1 MSEILDAEY
10 VYITVPKEHIHLY
23 HRLMALMA
31 DYGEAKLKDCTAE
44 CLRNNQLVI
53 NAFNV
58 FNAAIGALNIRH
70 DESLAKVLFK
80 YVNATIDN
88 LYKGLEEEPQFI
100 YESDID
106 GKVIIDIENNKIIC
120 EDGEY
125 PIGGSSTQEI
135 YYEADT
141 NSLVIN
147 SDTISLTNNSLI
159 I

>member
-10 VYITVPKEHIHLY
+10 VYITIPKEQIHLY
-23 HRLMALMA
+23 HRLMSLMA

-58 FNAAIGALNIRH
+58 FNAAIGALIDNR
-70 DESLAKVLFK
+70 ETLAETLFK

-100 YESDID
+100 YKSDID
-106 GKVIIDIENNKIIC
+106 GKVIIDIEHNKIIC

-135 YYEADT
+135 YYETDT

>member
-10 VYITVPKEHIHLY
+10 VYITVPKDYIYLY
-23 HRLMALMA
+23 HRIMTLMA

-58 FNAAIGALNIRH
+58 FNAAIGALNNHR
-70 DESLAKVLFK
+70 ETLANTLFK

-106 GKVIIDIENNKIIC
+106 GKVIIDIENNRIIC

-125 PIGGSSTQEI
+125 PIGEGSTQDIHYDSE
-135 YYEADT
+135 T

>member
-10 VYITVPKEHIHLY
+10 VYITIPKDYIHLY
-23 HRLMALMA
+23 HRIMTLMA

-58 FNAAIGALNIRH
+58 FNGAIGALHNHR
-70 DESLAKVLFK
+70 EKLAETLFK
-80 YVNATIDN
+80 YVEATLDN

-125 PIGGSSTQEI
+125 PIGGGSTQDIHYDSE
-135 YYEADT
+135 T

>member
-10 VYITVPKEHIHLY
+10 VYITVPKDYIHLY
-23 HRLMALMA
+23 HRIMTLMA

-58 FNAAIGALNIRH
+58 FNAAIGALNNHR
-70 DESLAKVLFK
+70 ETLAKTLFK

-125 PIGGSSTQEI
+125 PIGGGSTQDIHYDSE
-135 YYEADT
+135 T

>member
-1 MSEILDAEY
+1 MSEILNAEY

-23 HRLMALMA
+23 HRLMSLMA

-44 CLRNNQLVI
+44 CLRNNQVVI

-58 FNAAIGALNIRH
+58 FNAAIGALHQHR
-70 DESLAKVLFK
+70 DSLAEVLFN
-80 YVNATIDN
+80 YVDATIDN
-88 LYKGLEEEPQFI
+88 LYKGNEEEPQFI
-100 YESDID
+100 YESDIE
-106 GKVIIDIENNKIIC
+106 GKVIIDIEHNKIIC

>member
-10 VYITVPKEHIHLY
+10 VYITVPKDYIHLY
-23 HRLMALMA
+23 HRLMTLMA

-58 FNAAIGALNIRH
+58 FNAAIGALNNHR
-70 DESLAKVLFK
+70 ETLAKTLFK

-125 PIGGSSTQEI
+125 SIGGEITQDIHYDSE
-135 YYEADT
+135 T

>member
-10 VYITVPKEHIHLY
+10 VYITIPKDYIHLY
-23 HRLMALMA
+23 HRIMTLMA

-58 FNAAIGALNIRH
+58 FNAAIGALNNHR
-70 DESLAKVLFK
+70 ETLAETLFK

-125 PIGGSSTQEI
+125 SIGGEITQDIHYDSE
-135 YYEADT
+135 T

>member
-1 MSEILDAEY
+1 MSEILAAEY
-10 VYITVPKEHIHLY
+10 VYITIPKEQIHLY
-23 HRLMALMA
+23 HRLMSLMA

-58 FNAAIGALNIRH
+58 FNAAIGALNNHR
-70 DESLAKVLFK
+70 EKLAETLFK

-100 YESDID
+100 YKSDID
-106 GKVIIDIENNKIIC
+106 GKVIIDIEHNKIIC

-125 PIGGSSTQEI
+125 PIGSSSSQEI
-135 YYEADT
+135 YYETDT

>member
-31 DYGEAKLKDCTAE
+31 DYGDAKLKDCTAE

-58 FNAAIGALNIRH
+58 FNAAIGALNDNR
-70 DESLAKVLFK
+70 EKLAETLFK

-100 YESDID
+100 YESDIN